1 MKNKKSLLIT
11 IVIALVVGASLMYA
25 IFYFFPVMRSQI
37 TNKLEKEVTVT
48 DKGISDA
55 VEKLYDA
62 VVVVESYKNRQQVT
76 SGSGFVYKKDNT
88 LAYILTNTHVID
100 EADQVYITLSSGIR
114 KEATV
119 VGEDP
124 YSDIAVLS
132 ISSEDVLMVA
142 SIGNS
147 ETMKL
152 GDTVFT
158 IGAPIDTEY
167 SGTVTRGIL
176 SGKDRMIEVSI
187 NSTND
192 FVMKVIQTDA
202 AINSGNSG
210 GPIANSNGE
219 VIGIT
224 SLKLVS
230 AGVEGIGFAI
240 PIEDVLYYAEK
251 IENGEEIARPFLGV
265 AMIELTDLYSLYLSE
280 ITVPDGAEGVVVAE
294 IVKDSPASKAGLQ
307 KGDIVY
313 KIGNE
318 EITSIADFR
327 YKLYKSA
334 PGDTVELSYVR
345 GEIPYTVKVKLVAS
359 E

>member
-1 MKNKKSLLIT
+1 MKNNKKSIIISLIS
-11 IVIALVVGASLMYA
+11 LFVGALLMYGV
-25 IFYFFPVMRSQI
+25 FYFFPIARSQI

-48 DKGISDA
+48 DEGISDA
-55 VEKLYDA
+55 VDKLYNA
-62 VVVVESYKNRQQVT
+62 VVVVESYANNKQIT
-76 SGSGFVYKKDNT
+76 SGSGFVYKEVDSK
-88 LAYILTNTHVID
+88 AYIVTNTHVID
-100 EADQVYITLSSGIR
+100 EADKVYVTFTNGTR
-114 KEATV
+114 KEVTV
-119 VGEDP
+119 VGKDE

-132 ISSEDVLMVA
+132 IDEEYILKVATLGSSEK
-142 SIGNS
+142 
-147 ETMKL
+147 MKL

-158 IGAPIDTEY
+158 IGAPIASEY

-176 SGKDRMIEVSI
+176 SGKDRMVEVSI

-230 AGVEGIGFAI
+230 TGVEGIGFAI
-240 PIEDVLYYAEK
+240 PIEDVLAYATK
-251 IENGEEIARPFLGV
+251 IENGETIVRPFLGV
-265 AMIELTDLYSLYLSE
+265 AMIDLTDLYNLYLNE
-280 ITVPDGAEGVVVAE
+280 IAIPENINGVVIAE
-294 IVKDSPASKAGLQ
+294 VSKSSPAEKAGFQ

-313 KIGNE
+313 KIGDE
-318 EITSIADFR
+318 EVTSIAEMR
-327 YKLYKSA
+327 YELYKYK
-334 PGDTVELSYVR
+334 PGDNVKISYVR
-345 GEIPYTVKVKLVAS
+345 NEKSNTVNVKLVAS

>member
-1 MKNKKSLLIT
+1 MKNNKKSIIIGLISLL
-11 IVIALVVGASLMYA
+11 VGALLMYGV
-25 IFYFFPVMRSQI
+25 FYFFPIARSQI

-48 DKGISDA
+48 DEGISDA
-55 VEKLYDA
+55 VDKLYDA
-62 VVVVESYKNRQQVT
+62 VVVVESYSGNEQIT
-76 SGSGFVYKKDNT
+76 SGSGFIYKTVGEK
-88 LAYILTNTHVID
+88 AYIVTNTHVID
-100 EADQVYITLSSGIR
+100 EADKVYVTFTNGAR

-119 VGEDP
+119 VGKDE

-132 ISSEDVLMVA
+132 LDKEYILKVATLGSSEK
-142 SIGNS
+142 
-147 ETMKL
+147 MKL

-158 IGAPIDTEY
+158 IGAPIASEY

-176 SGKDRMIEVSI
+176 SGKDRMVEVSI

-210 GPIANSNGE
+210 GPIANINGE

-230 AGVEGIGFAI
+230 TGVEGIGFAI
-240 PIEDVLYYAEK
+240 PIEDVIAYTTK
-251 IENGEEIARPFLGV
+251 IENGEEIVRPFLGV
-265 AMIELTDLYSLYLSE
+265 AMIDLTDLYNLYLNGIAIPE
-280 ITVPDGAEGVVVAE
+280 NVNGVVIAE
-294 IVKDSPASKAGLQ
+294 VSDSSPAEKAGFQ

-313 KIGNE
+313 KIGDE
-318 EITSIADFR
+318 EVTSIAEMR
-327 YKLYKSA
+327 YELYKYK
-334 PGDTVELSYVR
+334 PGDTVKISYVR
-345 GEIPYTVKVKLVAS
+345 NEKSNTVNVKLVAS

>member
-1 MKNKKSLLIT
+1 MKNKKSLIIT
-11 IVIALVVGASLMYA
+11 AIISLLVGALLMYGV
-25 IFYFFPVMRSQI
+25 FYFLPIARSQI

-48 DKGISDA
+48 DEGISDA
-55 VEKLYDA
+55 VDKLYDA
-62 VVVVESYKNRQQVT
+62 VVVVESYANNQQIT
-76 SGSGFVYKKDNT
+76 SGSGFVYRKDSK
-88 LAYILTNTHVID
+88 LAYIVTNTHVID
-100 EADQVYITLSSGIR
+100 EADKLYVTFTDGTR
-114 KEATV
+114 KEVTV
-119 VGEDP
+119 VGKDK

-132 ISSEDVLMVA
+132 IDQKYVLAVATLGSSEEMR
-142 SIGNS
+142 
-147 ETMKL
+147 L

-158 IGAPIDTEY
+158 IGAPIASEY
-167 SGTVTRGIL
+167 SGTVTRGII
-176 SGKDRMIEVSI
+176 SGKDRMVEVSI

-210 GPIANSNGE
+210 GPIANVNGE

-240 PIEDVLYYAEK
+240 PIEDVLVYATK
-251 IENGEEIARPFLGV
+251 IEKGEEIVRPFLGV
-265 AMIELTDLYSLYLSE
+265 SMIDLTDLYNLNLSGIAIPE
-280 ITVPDGAEGVVVAE
+280 NINGVVIAEVVA
-294 IVKDSPASKAGLQ
+294 DSPASKAGFE
-307 KGDIVY
+307 KGDIIC

-318 EITSIADFR
+318 EVTTISELR
-327 YKLYKSA
+327 YELYKYK

-345 GEIPYTVKVKLVAS
+345 SEKLNTVNVKLVVS